1 MPYRWRKVLA
11 MTTPVVAST
20 ASPSRSGRRPS
31 PSWRTHSPWPGLTT
45 TVVPLT
51 SLLERTAA
59 RQFWLARPPTLAELA
74 ILSPALAV
82 PWGRGVGPPVTAL
95 RGHTQPS
102 PHAVTAVRRRTLTL
116 ILNRDL
122 ITVLRPGRSTE
133 NDVATHPA
141 RRLAPT
147 VSLVHAPHAL
157 AQISAEPAQ
166 QCCTCLTASRER
178 PVHRTA
184 ELAIPDHERR
194 RRGKRIPLA
203 MGTRLARIGHS
214 RLLSELL
221 PALRDIC
228 QRTKAPA
235 AQARVH

>member
-31 PSWRTHSPWPGLTT
+31 PSWRTHSPWPGPTI
-45 TVVPLT
+45 TVVLLT

-59 RQFWLARPPTLAELA
+59 RQFWLARLPTLAEPA
-74 ILSPALAV
+74 ILSSALAV

-141 RRLAPT
+141 PASPDRLPGPCAART
-147 VSLVHAPHAL
+147 

-166 QCCTCLTASRER
+166 QYCTCLTASRER

-228 QRTKAPA
+228 QRTKAPP